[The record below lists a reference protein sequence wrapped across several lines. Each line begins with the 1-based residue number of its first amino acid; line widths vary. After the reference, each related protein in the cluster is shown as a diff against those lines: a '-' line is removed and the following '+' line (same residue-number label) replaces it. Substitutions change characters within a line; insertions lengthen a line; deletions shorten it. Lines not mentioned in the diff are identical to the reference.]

1 MCQTIHFT
9 PITRPLRAISYSAKW
24 IGTESALEISS
35 EIDLIRARVSTV
47 RILYR
52 TALFLSDPLTV
63 IERKCRSWITVAD
76 TIHVLT
82 SRLKNINHYYSV
94 SQTQPYKVLITI
106 GALAK
111 IGSSTYKIFFW
122 EISGWKKAS
131 HGIMVIRKITFLY
144 SSLTGKKSPKL
155 HLTLLT
161 ISLILEVVID
171 SQQKPK

>member
-9 PITRPLRAISYSAKW
+9 PITRPLRALSYSAKW

-35 EIDLIRARVSTV
+35 EIDLIRARVSTI

-52 TALFLSDPLTV
+52 TALFLADPCATV
-63 IERKCRSWITVAD
+63 QRKCSSWVTVAD

-82 SRLKNINHYYSV
+82 SRLKNVNHYYSI
-94 SQTQPYKVLITI
+94 SQTQPYKYLVTI
-106 GALAK
+106 GAIAK
-111 IGSSTYKIFFW
+111 IGSSTYKIFFV
-122 EISGWKKAS
+122 EMSGWKKAS
-131 HGIMVIRKITFLY
+131 HGTMVIRKITFLY

-171 SQQKPK
+171 WQQKPK